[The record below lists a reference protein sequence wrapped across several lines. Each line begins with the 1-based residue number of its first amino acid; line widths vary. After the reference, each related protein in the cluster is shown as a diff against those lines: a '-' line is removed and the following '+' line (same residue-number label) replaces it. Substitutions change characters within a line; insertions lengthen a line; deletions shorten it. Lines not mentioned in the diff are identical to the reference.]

1 MVCVRPLSVTG
12 EVDGPALLFLQSKE
26 RDGSIFGQLA
36 DVGDWEK
43 PVIGKDFP
51 GFCLII
57 LLVGQFLMKKRRLI
71 AQSLTGGELCIIAV
85 DVTLVI
91 EKDFKDDPII
101 AVRLIFQA
109 ELP

>member
-1 MVCVRPLSVTG
+1 
-12 EVDGPALLFLQSKE
+12 
-26 RDGSIFGQLA
+26 
-36 DVGDWEK
+36 
-43 PVIGKDFP
+43 
-51 GFCLII
+51 
-57 LLVGQFLMKKRRLI
+57 MKKRRLI